1 MQVNKYSHN
10 FLEYCLNTSKG
21 MPSIHVSQPSAA
33 ESCPSLVRERRRDVP
48 AKQGAMSHVINY
60 PRVTQVAKI
69 FIGECEC
76 DGHKI
81 LHMKY

>member
-33 ESCPSLVRERRRDVP
+33 ESCPSLVRERRRYVP
-48 AKQGAMSHVINY
+48 AKQGATSHVKKN
-60 PRVTQVAKI
+60 PRGTQLAKI

-76 DGHKI
+76 D
-81 LHMKY
+81 